1 MKTLSYKSK
10 TIIFTI
16 ITSLIVSSVMAFE
29 PTNVLASKLA
39 SHTPLCSTTSC
50 RGHDVY
56 VKHCEGSISTI
67 AQASSPNS
75 YVTTYLR
82 KSNTCNS
89 FWSRAVKLSSYPGNW
104 MLSEA
109 LECANNNCIYTSTT
123 PPPNP
128 STYYYYYPW
137 SGNQQ
142 TPAPGQSSLWYSD
155 MVAGGTVGGVA
166 RKVCARGWVYTSNV
180 ANYVTN
186 SLVYKSWAC
195 NDPGT

>member
-1 MKTLSYKSK
+1 MKILPSNPKVIISAVAVLFIMSALLS
-10 TIIFTI
+10 
-16 ITSLIVSSVMAFE
+16 FE
-29 PTNVLASKLA
+29 PTNVSAGKLI
-39 SHTPLCSTTSC
+39 SHSPLCNDTSC

-89 FWSRAVKLSSYPGNW
+89 LWSRAVKLSSYPGNW

-109 LECANNNCIYTSTT
+109 LECANNNCIYTQTN

-137 SGNQQ
+137 SGNKQ
-142 TPAPGQSSLWYSD
+142 TPAPGQSSYWYSD
-155 MVAGGTVGGVA
+155 MVAGSKKA
-166 RKVCARGWVYTSNV
+166 CARGWVYTSNV
-180 ANYVTN
+180 ANFVTN

>member
-1 MKTLSYKSK
+1 MRTLRAKSRV
-10 TIIFTI
+10 IMFTI
-16 ITSLIVSSVMAFE
+16 ITSFVVSSVMASG
-29 PTNVLASKLA
+29 PTNVLASKLT
-39 SHTPLCSTTSC
+39 SHSPLCSDTSC

-67 AQASSPNS
+67 AQASSLNN

-89 FWSRAVKLSSYPGNW
+89 LWARADRLSSYAGNW

-109 LECANNNCIYTSTT
+109 LECANNNCIYNLTV

-137 SGNQQ
+137 TGNRQ
-142 TPAPGQSSLWYSD
+142 TPSPGQSNSWYSD
-155 MVAGGTVGGVA
+155 MVAGSKKA
-166 RKVCARGWVYTSNV
+166 CARGWVYTSNPS
-180 ANYVTN
+180 NYVTN
-186 SLVYKSWAC
+186 SSVYKAWAC